1 VTRRIVRGSR
11 FKVGQ
16 RVVVDGDSSGDYI
29 GHVVETHF
37 RLKKP
42 AIFGLQPNISPGVT
56 VLVDYWDGSLYR
68 GQNPGFESFEIIAYD
83 KEVSLY
89 DEDKFIEGNCF

>member
-1 VTRRIVRGSR
+1 MARRIVRGSK

-16 RVVVDGDSSGDYI
+16 RVVIDGDSSGDYI

-42 AIFGLQPNISPGVT
+42 AIFGLQPKISSGVT

-68 GQNPGFESFEIIAYD
+68 GQSPGFESFEIIAYD
-83 KEVSLY
+83 EEVSLY
-89 DEDKFIEGNCF
+89 DENKFIE